1 MKIPMV
7 RYYLS
12 LLPFSEETSYEKCW
26 SEWES
31 FSASYGVPF
40 FPLQLLSGP
49 KDPVGASQQRF
60 LPGGSARRS
69 NLSAFDI
76 PFLTG
81 KVRFL
86 FRIPF
91 IEKWRP
97 FHKPTYIKSCHFTWR
112 LLK

>member
-40 FPLQLLSGP
+40 FSLQLSSGP

-60 LPGGSARRS
+60 LPGGLARRS
-69 NLSAFDI
+69 KPSAFDI

-86 FRIPF
+86 VSYT
-91 IEKWRP
+91 
-97 FHKPTYIKSCHFTWR
+97 FHWKMASLSQTYLH
-112 LLK
+112 